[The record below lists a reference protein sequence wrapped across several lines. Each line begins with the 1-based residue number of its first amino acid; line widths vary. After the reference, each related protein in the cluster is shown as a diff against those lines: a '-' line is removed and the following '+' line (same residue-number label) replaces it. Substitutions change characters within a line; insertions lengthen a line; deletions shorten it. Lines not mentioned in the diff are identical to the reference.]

1 LSIEKILL
9 LPIPKKLPNKSPPS
23 YSHDPA
29 PSLFPLL
36 QAKKNKKEITI
47 NYYIKWAEKNHAG
60 GHVSESGTR
69 FARSFRPE

>member
-9 LPIPKKLPNKSPPS
+9 LPIPRKLPNKSPPS
-23 YSHDPA
+23 CSHDPA

-47 NYYIKWAEKNHAG
+47 NYYFKREEKNHTG
-60 GHVSESGTR
+60 ETLMSRQKGTV
-69 FARSFRPE
+69 